1 VSVCAAMCSFL
12 LASYPMPTPFLLGLN
27 RCRHQVHFFESP
39 SPGVVYGKLNWRVV
53 EPDGEFL
60 ERHAVQRF
68 VQDPKAPGHLQNYD
82 NEYLVC
88 KKEQKT
94 R

>member
-1 VSVCAAMCSFL
+1 M
-12 LASYPMPTPFLLGLN
+12 
-27 RCRHQVHFFESP
+27 HFFESP

-82 NEYLVC
+82 NEYLVSRGLWV
-88 KKEQKT
+88 KGASRRKRPLPFLGLTARVISIIPFILSQHI
-94 R
+94 